1 MTLLDIPNMS
11 NGKRVR
17 FAHYAAQP
25 KYQLP
30 NIDLEWENKV
40 LREVIYPEIY
50 ERYGPNATQPQ
61 YKLAAKDLEDLR
73 REVYCEEQ
81 QKGLKQHGT
90 VKHKVPQSN
99 KSISKATTTVKG
111 P

>member
-1 MTLLDIPNMS
+1 MS

-17 FAHYAAQP
+17 FAHDAAQP

-61 YKLAAKDLEDLR
+61 YQLPAKDLEDLR

-81 QKGLKQHGT
+81 QKGVKQRGT